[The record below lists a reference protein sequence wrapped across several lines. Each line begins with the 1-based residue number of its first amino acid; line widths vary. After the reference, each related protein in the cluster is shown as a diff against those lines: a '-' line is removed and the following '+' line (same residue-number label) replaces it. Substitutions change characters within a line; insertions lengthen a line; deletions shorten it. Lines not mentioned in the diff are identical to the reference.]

1 MRVLAVR
8 SISVGTI
15 SSSSET
21 LLRRRK
27 SRWTTGLFV
36 SSVSALLAGIIGL
49 TFGALS
55 LAHVIDISSPLQT
68 IGTLLI
74 AAAFPLLAVVAHCLD
89 KIESLDRR
97 IRVER
102 CLRYVQ
108 GDVIQKPENGG

>member
-21 LLRRRK
+21 RLRRRK
-27 SRWTTGLFV
+27 SKWTAGLFV
-36 SSVSALLAGIIGL
+36 SSVSAVLAGIIGL

-55 LAHVIDISSPLQT
+55 MAHVIGISSPLQT
-68 IGTLLI
+68 IGTVLI
-74 AAAFPLLAVVAHCLD
+74 AAAFPLLAVMAHCLD
-89 KIESLDRR
+89 QIDSVDRE

-102 CLRYVQ
+102 CRSHGP
-108 GDVIQKPENGG
+108 GDNK

>member
-21 LLRRRK
+21 RLRRRK
-27 SRWTTGLFV
+27 SRWTAGLFV
-36 SSVSALLAGIIGL
+36 FSVSAVLAGIVGL

-55 LAHVIDISSPLQT
+55 LAHVIDVSSPLQT
-68 IGTLLI
+68 IGTVLI
-74 AAAFPLLAVVAHCLD
+74 AAAFPLLAVMAHCLD
-89 KIESLDRR
+89 QIDSVDRE

-102 CLRYVQ
+102 CTREGLRET
-108 GDVIQKPENGG
+108 K